1 MSFPLGGKAGRVG
14 RKECVSE
21 GVCSDYAASSPPF
34 SAPSYPAGAGRGR
47 KVVPSSVCKRWEA
60 PCAFLVLLHYIPN
73 SPSSSF

>member
-1 MSFPLGGKAGRVG
+1 MSFPLGRKAGRVG

-47 KVVPSSVCKRWEA
+47 KVVPSSVCKR
-60 PCAFLVLLHYIPN
+60 
-73 SPSSSF
+73 